1 MLASA
6 IEPVV
11 EKARHDQ
18 AVLAVILFG
27 SQARGEAQAASDL
40 DVCLVLDPSRATKDD
55 QLAARESYVTLV
67 TKRLDI
73 HVFQQLPLY
82 IRSRVLREGRVLFC
96 RDETRLYDLAYRT
109 AQAFE
114 DFKPYYRRYL
124 EQVARAGS

>member
-6 IEPVV
+6 IEPVL
-11 EKARHDQ
+11 EKARRDQ
-18 AVLAVILFG
+18 AVLAVVLFG
-27 SQARGEAQAASDL
+27 SQARGEAEAVSDL
-40 DVCLVLDPSRATKDD
+40 DVCLVLDLSRAMKED
-55 QLAARESYVTLV
+55 QLSAREAYLSFV

-82 IRSRVLREGRVLFC
+82 IRTRVLREGQVLFC